1 MLSAVQ
7 AAASHTNKVK
17 NKVFPGRAAPAQ
29 TLPPGGG
36 MGKPGFPISLREGR
50 ARPDPPAGGGCGETR
65 FPHGHV
71 RRSCAWRT
79 PPNDHDLGARAARPR
94 HGAADTV
101 PAPALTLPPLGAGTR
116 RLPPAGGG
124 WEGGRT
130 LRTMVT
136 SAVHAA
142 PLRTDG
148 MHILPGRAAPSQTLP
163 GAGAWVRGPPA
174 RVR

>member
-36 MGKPGFPISLREGR
+36 MGKPGFPIPLLERQSVS
-50 ARPDPPAGGGCGETR
+50 TKQ
-65 FPHGHV
+65 
-71 RRSCAWRT
+71 T
-79 PPNDHDLGARAARPR
+79 
-94 HGAADTV
+94 
-101 PAPALTLPPLGAGTR
+101 APALTLPPLGAGTR
-116 RLPPAGGG
+116 RLPQAGGG

-163 GAGAWVRGPPA
+163 GAGAGVRGPPA